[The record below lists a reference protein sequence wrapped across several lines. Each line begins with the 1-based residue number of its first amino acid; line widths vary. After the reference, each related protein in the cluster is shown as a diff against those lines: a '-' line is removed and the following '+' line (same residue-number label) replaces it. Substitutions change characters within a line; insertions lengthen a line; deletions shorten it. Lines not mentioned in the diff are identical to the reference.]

1 MTSGWPITAT
11 VLHSELRA
19 LQDIAE
25 RWAARFGDPE
35 FLASFDEMDD
45 FSRAQMFAQ
54 MQNELKV
61 AAAKSATLVE
71 VLA

>member
-1 MTSGWPITAT
+1 
-11 VLHSELRA
+11 

>member
-11 VLHSELRA
+11 VLHSELVA
-19 LQDIAE
+19 LRDIAD
-25 RWAARFGDPE
+25 RWASRFGDPE
-35 FLASFDEMDD
+35 FIASFDEMDD
-45 FSRAQMFAQ
+45 FSRAQTFAQ